1 MLSYAVFTALKSY
14 QIIRPKTPFCKTPML
29 WALFA
34 VDLEAEVRQTPF
46 SALLPLC
53 GIRYLSPGL
62 SFPSGKV
69 GAPKNKLGGRARALG
84 PSHSLVLCGGGP
96 SCLHSGL
103 QYRTLQATK
112 AQILAKMAVE
122 EPDWRPEWCSE
133 LRADPSLHRNRQAV
147 GVNRWAP
154 LPKPEGQ
161 GLHQAW
167 MLRSECFKKETMEFK
182 WISLKLVIKDESEY
196 MIQTRRPVSALLTGR
211 ILNGLKLIG

>member
-1 MLSYAVFTALKSY
+1 MQDTHALSTICSGFGSRSQANSIFCSSPIVWYKVPVSWPQF
-14 QIIRPKTPFCKTPML
+14 PKRKGRCSKEQM
-29 WALFA
+29 
-34 VDLEAEVRQTPF
+34 R
-46 SALLPLC
+46 
-53 GIRYLSPGL
+53 
-62 SFPSGKV
+62 
-69 GAPKNKLGGRARALG
+69 GRARALG
-84 PSHSLVLCGGGP
+84 PSHRLVLCGGGP

-103 QYRTLQATK
+103 QYRTLQAVK
-112 AQILAKMAVE
+112 AQILSKMAVE

-167 MLRSECFKKETMEFK
+167 MLRSERFRKETTEFK
-182 WISLKLVIKDESEY
+182 WISLKLVLKDESEY
-196 MIQTRRPVSALLTGR
+196 MIETRRPVSALLTGR